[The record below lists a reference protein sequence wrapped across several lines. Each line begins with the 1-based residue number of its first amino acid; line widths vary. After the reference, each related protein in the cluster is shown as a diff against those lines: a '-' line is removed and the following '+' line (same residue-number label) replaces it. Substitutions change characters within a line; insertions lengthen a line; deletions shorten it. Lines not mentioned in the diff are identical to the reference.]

1 MEHKLITGKTVRAD
15 DAADINYLLLAFQRW
30 AKNAY
35 GISRMEALAMF
46 YAGDENT
53 LAEYFG
59 LHDAR
64 FQAVEGFIKLRDNDV
79 PDLTGYLSRSEINR

>member
-1 MEHKLITGKTVRAD
+1 
-15 DAADINYLLLAFQRW
+15 
-30 AKNAY
+30 
-35 GISRMEALAMF
+35 MF
-46 YAGDENT
+46 YARDENT